1 MAVKAADQVT
11 VLDLTDGL
19 DVDLSTNSFSMTAT
33 ATNKLNVAKTCV
45 IVVNVARGNEQII
58 PTSVTVG
65 TLPANVTASVGTLS
79 TATTIT
85 VNFGADL
92 AADGS
97 FEITVGVD
105 ELTYVK
111 TFSYSIAFKGA
122 TGTAAYQYALN
133 VSPAAVVKAE
143 NGTLSPTSITLLS
156 TRASGTSA
164 PAEYSGRF
172 LVQKSADGSTWTDV
186 YKGNTNE
193 SSKSV
198 NVPSD
203 AKLLR
208 CSLYLA
214 NTTISATATVLDT
227 QTVPIVSDGQKGD
240 TGQTGGTGAAGA
252 DAYTV
257 ILTNESHTFAAGVS
271 AAIASS
277 VAFKVIAYKGAT
289 QVNASVTQSAIT
301 GQTTGKITAAVTNN
315 ASKNTTITVSVT
327 ASLTTKQ
334 GVLTIPV
341 VVDGKTFNKE
351 FSWSLAMTGATG
363 DKGDKGDAGDD
374 AITLAVTSSN
384 GNIFK
389 NTAIATTLTA
399 HVYQAGAELNSTQI
413 AALGSIKW
421 YKDGGSTAV
430 ATGATL
436 TISAGDV
443 TNKATYVAQLEG

>member
-111 TFSYSIAFKGA
+111 TFAYSIAFKGA
-122 TGTAAYQYALN
+122 TGTAARTYNLA

-143 NGTLSPTSITLLS
+143 DGTLSPTSISLS
-156 TRASGTSA
+156 ATYADGTTA
-164 PAEYSGRF
+164 PKAYSGRF
-172 LVQKSADGSTWTDV
+172 KVEKSADGSTWTAV
-186 YKGNTNE
+186 ATSSANE

-198 NVPSD
+198 TVPSD

-214 NTTISATATVLDT
+214 GGTTTLLDT
-227 QTVPIVSDGQKGD
+227 QTVPIVSDGAKGD
-240 TGQTGGTGAAGA
+240 TGQPGGTGEAGA

-277 VAFKVIAYKGAT
+277 VVFKVIAYKGAT

-301 GQTTGKITAAVTNN
+301 GTTSGKITAAVTNN
-315 ASKNTTITVSVT
+315 ASTNTTITVSVT

-363 DKGDKGDAGDD
+363 AKGDKGDAGDD

-443 TNKATYVAQLEG
+443 TNRATYVAQLEG

>member
-58 PTSVTVG
+58 PSSVTVG
-65 TLPANVTASVGTLS
+65 DLPANVSASVGTLS

-97 FEITVGVD
+97 FKITVGVD

-111 TFSYSIAFKGA
+111 TFSYSIAFTGA
-122 TGTAAYQYALN
+122 AGSAAYQYALN

-143 NGTLSPTSITLLS
+143 DGTLSPASISLS
-156 TRASGTSA
+156 ATRASGTGA
-164 PAEYSGRF
+164 PAAYSGRF
-172 LVQKSADGSTWTDV
+172 KVEKSADGKTWSNV
-186 YKGNTNE
+186 YTSSANE

-198 NVPSD
+198 DVPSGV
-203 AKLLR
+203 KLLR

-214 NTTISATATVLDT
+214 GGTTTLLDT

-271 AAIASS
+271 AAIAGS

-315 ASKNTTITVSVT
+315 ASKNTTITVTVT

-334 GVLTIPV
+334 GVMTIPV

-430 ATGATL
+430 GTGATL

-443 TNKATYVAQLEG
+443 TNRATYVAQLEG